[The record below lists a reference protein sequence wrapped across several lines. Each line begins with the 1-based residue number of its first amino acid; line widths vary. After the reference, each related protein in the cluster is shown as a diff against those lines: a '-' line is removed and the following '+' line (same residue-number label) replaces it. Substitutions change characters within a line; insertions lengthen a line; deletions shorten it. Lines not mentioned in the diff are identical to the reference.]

1 MNVNTTLQNDE
12 LQLSSCFRVLKN
24 KQKHFTQT
32 MACDVQN
39 KDPHN
44 DSYESLLRETE
55 RLKSKLEEEKAKLN
69 DKDGMFFWS

>member
-1 MNVNTTLQNDE
+1 
-12 LQLSSCFRVLKN
+12 
-24 KQKHFTQT
+24 

-69 DKDGMFFWS
+69 DKDGMFFGVKA